1 MNGYGPGIFGIIA
14 LLLTIWGVVAVL
26 QSGADN
32 TTKLIWVLVVIL
44 LPVIGFLIWYLMGPG
59 SKALPGRG

>member
-1 MNGYGPGIFGIIA
+1 MNGYGSGIFGIIA

-26 QSGADN
+26 QSGADS
-32 TTKLIWVLVVIL
+32 TTRLIWVLVVIL

-59 SKALPGRG
+59 AKSLPGRG